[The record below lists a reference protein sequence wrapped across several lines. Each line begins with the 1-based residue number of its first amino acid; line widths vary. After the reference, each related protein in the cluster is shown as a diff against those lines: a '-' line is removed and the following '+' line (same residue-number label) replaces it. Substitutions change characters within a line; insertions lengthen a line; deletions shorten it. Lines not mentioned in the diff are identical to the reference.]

1 MTETQD
7 SFVRI
12 QGAGPVGIL
21 AALFLRKYGWSN
33 DAIELIDPAINA
45 PLPPH
50 ADDPRVLALSHGTLV
65 RLAQL
70 GVDAHA
76 TRLKRVHVSSQG
88 HLGSMEVTAD
98 RVGVSD
104 LGGLA
109 SYSSLLTTLRE
120 KAAKEGLRIIPSV
133 EESER
138 KEDPSVLVIAE
149 GGVYQRGS
157 PRADGPRDDGTTPSL
172 RGSPRA
178 DGPRDDGT
186 TSSLRG
192 ARSATS
198 QSTDIRLLRDYN
210 QNAVIG
216 WVQAAPAAS
225 DTAYERFTK
234 DGVIALLPIN
244 GRYALVWCTQ
254 TPKAETFVNASP
266 QMQANLLQEAMGRRV
281 EAIRNVEITGS
292 YPLGLKWRD
301 TLHKGNTVWIGNSAQ
316 ALHPI
321 GGQGLNLGF
330 RDAETLAA
338 CLLQRGLPVEQ
349 RLDDYARRRKVDR
362 WAVRTATDTLARQDW
377 VRKAIGAVAITPG
390 AKKMLGQLLMYG
402 G

>member
-1 MTETQD
+1 MTEAKD

-21 AALFLRKYGWSN
+21 AALFLRKYGWSHES
-33 DAIELIDPAINA
+33 IELIDPAIDA
-45 PLPPH
+45 PLPAH

-70 GVDAHA
+70 GVDLHA

-120 KAAKEGLRIIPSV
+120 KAVKEGLRIVASV
-133 EESER
+133 AQSNR
-138 KEDPSVLVIAE
+138 KEDPDVLVIAE
-149 GGVYQRGS
+149 GGVYKRGS
-157 PRADGPRDDGTTPSL
+157 PRDDGPRDDGTAPPSL
-172 RGSPRA
+172 RAAPA
-178 DGPRDDGT
+178 
-186 TSSLRG
+186 
-192 ARSATS
+192 AW
-198 QSTDIRLLRDYN
+198 QSNDIRLIRDYN
-210 QNAVIG
+210 QNAIIG

-234 DGVIALLPIN
+234 DGVIALLPID
-244 GRYALVWCTQ
+244 GRYALVWCTETQ
-254 TPKAETFVNASP
+254 KAEAFSKAGPEIQASR
-266 QMQANLLQEAMGRRV
+266 LQEIMGRRI
-281 EAIRNVEITGS
+281 ESISNVEITGA
-292 YPLGLKWRD
+292 YPLGLKWRE

-338 CLLQRGLPVEQ
+338 CLLQRGIAIPK
-349 RLDDYARRRKVDR
+349 RLEDYAHRRKVDR
-362 WAVRTATDTLARQDW
+362 WAVRTATDTLARQGW
-377 VRKAIGAVAITPG
+377 VRGAIGAVAITPG

>member
-1 MTETQD
+1 MAEARD

-33 DAIELIDPAINA
+33 DSIELIDPTIHAR
-45 PLPPH
+45 LPPH
-50 ADDPRVLALSHGTLV
+50 EEDPRVLALSHGTLV

-70 GVDAHA
+70 GVDARA
-76 TRLKRVHVSSQG
+76 TRLRRVHVSSQG
-88 HLGSMEVTAD
+88 HIGSMEVTAD
-98 RVGVSD
+98 RVGVPD

-120 KAAKEGLRIIPSV
+120 NAAKEGLRIVASA
-133 EESER
+133 EMSTR
-138 KEDPSVLVIAE
+138 KEAPDVLVIAE
-149 GGVYQRGS
+149 GGVYKRDSSAQVATPANGGLAMTS
-157 PRADGPRDDGTTPSL
+157 PRDDIKL
-172 RGSPRA
+172 
-178 DGPRDDGT
+178 
-186 TSSLRG
+186 
-192 ARSATS
+192 
-198 QSTDIRLLRDYN
+198 IRDYH

-216 WVQAAPAAS
+216 WVQAKPAAS
-225 DTAYERFTK
+225 DTAYERFTQ
-234 DGVIALLPIN
+234 DGVIALLPIDR
-244 GRYALVWCTQ
+244 RYALVWCTEAR
-254 TPKAETFVNASP
+254 KAEVFSKADP
-266 QMQANLLQEAMGRRV
+266 QTQAGLLQEAMGRRV
-281 EAIRNVEITGS
+281 ESISDVEITGS

-301 TLHKGNTVWIGNSAQ
+301 TINEGNTVWIGNSAH

-338 CLLQRGLPVEQ
+338 CLLQRGTPIAQ
-349 RLDDYARRRKVDR
+349 RLQDYAQRRKADR
-362 WAVRTATDTLARQDW
+362 WAVRMATDTLARQQW
-377 VRKAIGAVAITPG
+377 VRKAIGAVAVTPG

>member
-1 MTETQD
+1 MTEAKD

-21 AALFLRKYGWSN
+21 AALFLRKYGWSQES
-33 DAIELIDPAINA
+33 IELIDPAINA

-70 GVDAHA
+70 DIHLHA

-88 HLGSMEVTAD
+88 QVGSMEVTAD

-109 SYSSLLTTLRE
+109 SYSSLLTILRE
-120 KAAKEGLRIIPSV
+120 KAATEGLRILASA
-133 EESER
+133 EESTHR
-138 KEDPSVLVIAE
+138 EDPDALVIAE

-157 PRADGPRDDGTTPSL
+157 LRADGPRDDGTTPSL
-172 RGSPRA
+172 RG
-178 DGPRDDGT
+178 
-186 TSSLRG
+186 
-192 ARSATS
+192 ARSATW
-198 QSTDIRLLRDYN
+198 QSTDIRLIRDYN

-216 WVQAAPAAS
+216 WVQATPPAS

-234 DGVIALLPIN
+234 DGVIALLPVD
-244 GRYALVWCTQ
+244 GRYALVWCAHTQ
-254 TPKAETFVNASP
+254 RAETFLAASP
-266 QMQANLLQEAMGRRV
+266 QLQAAILQEAIGLRI
-281 EAIRNVEITGS
+281 ESIDSVEITGC
-292 YPLGLKWRD
+292 YALGLKWRD
-301 TLHKGNTVWIGNSAQ
+301 KLNENNAVWIGNSAQ

-338 CLLQRGLPVEQ
+338 CLLQRGTSIAK
-349 RLDDYARRRKVDR
+349 RLEDYAHRRKADR
-362 WAVRTATDTLARQDW
+362 WAVRMATDTLARQDW
-377 VRKAIGAVAITPG
+377 VRGAIGAVAIAPG

-402 G
+402 A

>member
-1 MTETQD
+1 MAEAKD

-21 AALFLRKYGWSN
+21 AALFLRKYGWANESL
-33 DAIELIDPAINA
+33 ELIDPAINA

-70 GVDAHA
+70 GVDLHA
-76 TRLKRVHVSSQG
+76 TRLKRVHVSSEG
-88 HLGSMEVTAD
+88 HVGSMEVTAD

-109 SYSSLLTTLRE
+109 SYSSTLTTLRE
-120 KAAKEGLRIIPSV
+120 KAAQEGLRIVASV
-133 EESER
+133 EESNR
-138 KEDPSVLVIAE
+138 KEDPDVLVVAE
-149 GGVYQRGS
+149 GGVYKRGS
-157 PRADGPRDDGTTPSL
+157 PRADGPRDDVTSPSL
-172 RGSPRA
+172 RAAPA
-178 DGPRDDGT
+178 
-186 TSSLRG
+186 
-192 ARSATS
+192 AW
-198 QSTDIRLLRDYN
+198 QSNDIKLIRDYH
-210 QNAVIG
+210 QNAIIG
-216 WVQAAPAAS
+216 WVHATPPAS

-234 DGVIALLPIN
+234 DGVIALLPID
-244 GRYALVWCTQ
+244 GRYALVWCADTQ
-254 TPKAETFVNASP
+254 KAEAFSKASTVI
-266 QMQANLLQEAMGRRV
+266 QAKRLQETMGRRI
-281 EAIRNVEITGS
+281 ESISNVEITGS

-301 TLHKGNTVWIGNSAQ
+301 TLNQGNTVWIGNSAQ

-338 CLLQRGLPVEQ
+338 CLLQRGVAIPK
-349 RLDDYARRRKVDR
+349 RLEDYAHRRRIDR
-362 WAVRTATDTLARQDW
+362 WAVRTATDTLARRGW
-377 VRKAIGAVAITPG
+377 VRGAIGAVAITPG

>member
-1 MTETQD
+1 MTEARD

-33 DAIELIDPAINA
+33 DSIELIDPTIHAR
-45 PLPPH
+45 LPPH
-50 ADDPRVLALSHGTLV
+50 EEDPRVLALSHGTLV

-70 GVDAHA
+70 GVDARA

-88 HLGSMEVTAD
+88 HVGSMEVTAD

-120 KAAKEGLRIIPSV
+120 NAAKEGLRIVVSA
-133 EESER
+133 EMSAR
-138 KEDPSVLVIAE
+138 KETPDVLVAAE
-149 GGVYQRGS
+149 GGLFKRADSSMQGAAPSNGGLGMTS
-157 PRADGPRDDGTTPSL
+157 PRDEIKL
-172 RGSPRA
+172 
-178 DGPRDDGT
+178 
-186 TSSLRG
+186 
-192 ARSATS
+192 
-198 QSTDIRLLRDYN
+198 IRDYH

-216 WVQAAPAAS
+216 WVQAKPAAS
-225 DTAYERFTK
+225 DTAYERFTQ
-234 DGVIALLPIN
+234 DGVIALLPIAS
-244 GRYALVWCTQ
+244 RYALVWCTDTQ
-254 TPKAETFVNASP
+254 KAEVFSKADPQTQAS
-266 QMQANLLQEAMGRRV
+266 LLQEAMGRRV
-281 EAIRNVEITGS
+281 ESISNVEITGS

-301 TLHKGNTVWIGNSAQ
+301 TINKGNMVWIGNSAQ

-338 CLLQRGLPVEQ
+338 CLLQRGTPIAQ
-349 RLDDYARRRKVDR
+349 RLQDYAQRRKADR
-362 WAVRTATDTLARQDW
+362 WAVRIATDTLARQGW